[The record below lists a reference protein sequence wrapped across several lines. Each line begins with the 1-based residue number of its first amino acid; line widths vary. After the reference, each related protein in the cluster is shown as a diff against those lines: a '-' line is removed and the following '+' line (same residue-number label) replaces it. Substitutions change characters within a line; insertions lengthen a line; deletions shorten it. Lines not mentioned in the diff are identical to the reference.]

1 MKKSDGLGRR
11 AFLRGVGGASLS
23 LPFLSMINGT
33 ARGQAQ
39 RPTRVVIVFHSH
51 GTLSARWKPA
61 AKGALTSMPALLAP
75 LDPYRA
81 KVNILSG
88 IDNIVAQMNKNSNGH
103 NGPARSIL
111 TCQPFVGVKSG
122 QAPDNGPADGPSIDW
137 VLGPKLQNGAPRAVL
152 NLGVCDDDLGEN
164 TIFWKASNQA
174 ASLMTDPRTVATT
187 IFTGVNSGATTPP
200 ATTTPVAPPAPTPQ
214 ELYMRRKGGIAHAV
228 ADSYKRLSAR
238 APAEDRVRLDAHMAQ
253 VQALEQLAAGTGT
266 GTGTGTG
273 STGPGITAAASC
285 SKPVL
290 TLPSG
295 YAPTQTAQEQNSAAA
310 QIENTVMALAC
321 GITPVVTLQF
331 VSYQNPQFPF
341 LFNNDNQAVLRG
353 AGNTYN
359 DWHAMVHEA
368 AANSDATGV
377 NNLAKGFTFYMQQVA
392 NLVKRLG
399 EVEDGPGQTLADN
412 TLVLAVSEF
421 GDGAHHIPKGLPV
434 VMIGDLGGRLK
445 AGQHLDMTGYTTGDL
460 YTTIQQITTGDAT
473 KFGMTGN
480 LSGGEDSGRAFHK
493 GMMPGLTA

>member
-1 MKKSDGLGRR
+1 MKRSDGFGRR

-23 LPFLSMINGT
+23 LPFLSMFEGT
-33 ARGQAQ
+33 ARGQSQ

-51 GTLSARWKPA
+51 GTLSDRWKPA

-88 IDNIVAQMNKNSNGH
+88 IDNIVNQMNKNSNGH
-103 NGPARSIL
+103 NGPARSLL

-122 QAPDNGPADGPSIDW
+122 QNPDNGPADGPSIDW

-152 NLGVCDDDLGEN
+152 NLGISDQDLGEN

-174 ASLMTDPRTVATT
+174 ASLMVDPRTVAST
-187 IFTGVNSGATTPP
+187 IFTGVNTGGSTTPPP
-200 ATTTPVAPPAPTPQ
+200 ATTTPAAPTPQ
-214 ELYMRRKGGIAHAV
+214 ELYARRKGGIAHAV
-228 ADSYKRLSAR
+228 ADSYKRLSKR
-238 APAEDRVRLDAHMAQ
+238 APAEDRERLDAHMEQ
-253 VQALEQLAAGTGT
+253 VQALEQLAAGTG
-266 GTGTGTG
+266 G
-273 STGPGITAAASC
+273 STTGGGGGGTAVTATASC
-285 SKPVL
+285 AKPTL

-295 YAPTQTAQEQNSAAA
+295 YAPSANAQEQNSAAA

-321 GITPVVTLQF
+321 GVTPVVTLQF
-331 VSYQNPQFPF
+331 TQYQNPSFQF
-341 LFNNDNQAVLRG
+341 LFNNDAQAVLRG
-353 AGNTYN
+353 NGNTYN

-392 NLVKRLG
+392 NLWKRLG
-399 EVEDGPGQTLADN
+399 EVSDGPGQTLADN
-412 TLVLAVSEF
+412 TIVLAVSEF

-434 VMIGDLGGRLK
+434 VMLGDLGGRLK
-445 AGQHLDMTGYTTGDL
+445 AGQHLDMKGYTTGDL
-460 YTTIQQITTGDAT
+460 YTTLQQITTGDAT
-473 KFGMTGN
+473 KFGITGN

-493 GMMPGLTA
+493 GLMPGLT

>member
-1 MKKSDGLGRR
+1 MKKGDGFGRR
-11 AFLRGVGGASLS
+11 TFLQGAGGVSLS
-23 LPFLSMINGT
+23 LPFLSMFNGT

-51 GTLSARWKPA
+51 GTIDGRWKPA

-81 KVNILSG
+81 KVNVLSG
-88 IDNIVAQMNKNSNGH
+88 IDNIVAQMNRSSNGH
-103 NGPARSIL
+103 NGPARSLL

-122 QAPDNGPADGPSIDW
+122 QSPDNGPADGPSIDW

-152 NLGVCDDDLGEN
+152 NLGVCDSDLGEN
-164 TIFWKASNQA
+164 TIFWRASNQA
-174 ASLMTDPRTVATT
+174 ASLLNDPRNVATT
-187 IFTGVNSGATTPP
+187 IFSGVSAP
-200 ATTTPVAPPAPTPQ
+200 ATTTPTTPTTTPAAATPQ
-214 ELYMRRKGGIAHAV
+214 ELYARRKGGIAHAV
-228 ADSYKRLSAR
+228 AESYKRLSKR
-238 APAEDRVRLDAHMAQ
+238 APAEDRVRLDAHMEQ
-253 VQALEQLAAGTGT
+253 VQALEKLTAGTGGST
-266 GTGTGTG
+266 GTGGT
-273 STGPGITAAASC
+273 PIAPLASC
-285 SKPVL
+285 SKPTL

-295 YAPTQTAQEQNSAAA
+295 YAPAANAQEQASATA

-331 VSYQNPQFPF
+331 VSYQNPTFPF
-341 LFNNDNQAVLRG
+341 LFNNDTQAVLRG
-353 AGNTYN
+353 GSTTYN
-359 DWHAMVHEA
+359 DWHALVHEA
-368 AANSDATGV
+368 AANSDTAGV

-421 GDGAHHIPKGLPV
+421 GDGAHHIPKSLPV
-434 VMIGDLGGRLK
+434 VMIGDLGGRIK
-445 AGQHLDMTGYTTGDL
+445 AGQHLDMKGYTTGDL

-473 KFGMTGN
+473 KFGVTGN

-493 GMMPGLTA
+493 GIMPGLT